1 MTWADQIEVECMMD
15 SYLTLLNRDIWSIV
29 ERLDSPVVEKY
40 HGSRKDF
47 IDPDE
52 AIKSEIDDPD
62 RFTPVFRYQNDKI
75 SVFKV
80 HCKYI
85 SVKIILE
92 YKYTKTP
99 INLKDQLDTFI
110 KNVKQDLPGKVY
122 FNSMI
127 YYCNKRKLILYD
139 NIKIQGSIIKDF
151 ISWLEELSNSVPTD
165 HLLDVIVFRKY

>member
-1 MTWADQIEVECMMD
+1 MMD

-75 SVFKV
+75 SVFRV
-80 HCKYI
+80 QGQYT

-92 YKYTKTP
+92 YTFTTRK
-99 INLKDQLDTFI
+99 IHLKEQNF
-110 KNVKQDLPGKVY
+110 Q
-122 FNSMI
+122 S
-127 YYCNKRKLILYD
+127 
-139 NIKIQGSIIKDF
+139 
-151 ISWLEELSNSVPTD
+151 
-165 HLLDVIVFRKY
+165 